1 MKQFVFATLFLILC
15 TVVSCSENKNSEET
29 NLVEEEITYSVDTT
43 TLKGYLVYD
52 NNIEGKRPGI
62 LIVHEWWGQN
72 EYARK
77 RARMLAELGYTAFAL
92 DMFGDG
98 KTATHPEDAQK
109 FASFIF
115 NNLEVGEERFM
126 AAYNLLKQL
135 PTVNPNKMAA
145 IGYCFGGGVAL
156 HMARIGTDLDAV
168 ITFHGSLA
176 TQNPAK
182 KGDVKAYIL
191 VCNGADDPFVTQEQ
205 IDAFIDEMNSADAA
219 YEFHNYPE
227 AVHSFTNPAADSV
240 GKKFEMP
247 LAYNEKADKESWE
260 KMKWVL
266 NYVFNDQSSEN

>member
-1 MKQFVFATLFLILC
+1 MKYLMVATILLIFC
-15 TVVSCSENKNSEET
+15 TVLSCSENKNLEAS
-29 NLVEEEITYSVDTT
+29 NLVEEEIIYSVDTT

-52 NNIEGKRPGI
+52 SDIKGKRPGV

-72 EYARK
+72 EYART

-98 KTATHPEDAQK
+98 KIATHPEDAQK
-109 FASFIF
+109 FASYIF

-126 AAYNLLKQL
+126 AAYDLLKQQ
-135 PTVNPNKMAA
+135 PTVDPDKIAA

-168 ITFHGSLA
+168 ISFHGSVA

-182 KGDVKAYIL
+182 KGDITAYIL
-191 VCNGADDPFVTQEQ
+191 VCNGADDPFVTQQQ
-205 IDAFIDEMNSADAA
+205 IDAFIDEMNSAEAE

-227 AVHSFTNPAADSV
+227 SVHGFTNPAADSV

-266 NYVFNDQSSEN
+266 NYVFGNQSVEN

>member
-1 MKQFVFATLFLILC
+1 MKSLVFSIILLFLC
-15 TVVSCSENKNSEET
+15 TIFSCSENKSSEET

-52 NNIEGKRPGI
+52 NNIKGKRPGI

-126 AAYNLLKQL
+126 AAYNLLKDQ
-135 PTVNPNKMAA
+135 PTVEPDEIAA
-145 IGYCFGGGVAL
+145 IGYCFGGGVVL
-156 HMARIGTDLDAV
+156 HMASIGTDLKAV
-168 ITFHGSLA
+168 ASFHGSLGA
-176 TQNPAK
+176 VVPVEEGDI
-182 KGDVKAYIL
+182 KGFIL
-191 VCNGADDPFVTQEQ
+191 VCNGADDPFTTLKQ
-205 IDAFIDEMNSADAA
+205 IANFKSEMDSAKVD
-219 YEFHNYPE
+219 YEFINYE
-227 AVHSFTNPAADSV
+227 GAVHAFTNPDADSV
-240 GKKFEMP
+240 GIKFNMP
-247 LAYNEKADKESWE
+247 LAYNENADKESWE
-260 KMKWVL
+260 EMQK
-266 NYVFNDQSSEN
+266 VFNKVFKE